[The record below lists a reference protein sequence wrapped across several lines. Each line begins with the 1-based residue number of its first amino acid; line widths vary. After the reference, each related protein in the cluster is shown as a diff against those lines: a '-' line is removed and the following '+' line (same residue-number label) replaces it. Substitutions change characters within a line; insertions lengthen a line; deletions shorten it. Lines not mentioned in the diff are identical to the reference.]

1 MMRLVCLGG
10 AGAMASS
17 ALYDLHKTS
26 TFSDIVIADA
36 DEVKAGRIMAL
47 MDGDKRFS
55 FVPLDASKKNEII
68 KVIREADYVL
78 DGLPDQFVFNFM
90 DAVSEVGVSG
100 ASFNDIGIEESGK
113 RTYDSSSVKKAGAT
127 LSDYSTALKDTG
139 CTVLL
144 DNGGSTI
151 TSLMAMLG
159 CEQLDEVD
167 EINEYWSLWRP
178 VTQASPGMVDA
189 AIVQFDPRSRDRI
202 YWERGEYVRG
212 LPPFA
217 LLKEWEFPQPIGRQ
231 LTYMLEHKEPVIP
244 LIPIVRKKGAKR
256 VVVRGAFH
264 PQWTRLG
271 MVLVE
276 NGIFEAEPIKVLG
289 GSVSPYEVIMKH
301 VERHAEEKWED
312 SNVIAKELGFAPR
325 DILSTE
331 VIGSKGGIGERVV
344 YHCIPPF
351 PFFEGKP
358 VTASMEYG
366 SFVGVTCS
374 IALQML
380 ARGEIREKGVFIVQT
395 TGISAAGMLKEYE
408 KRGFVIQKEPSFLG

>member
-1 MMRLVCLGG
+1 MKLVCLGG

-26 TFSDIVIADA
+26 NFDNIVIADA
-36 DEVKAGRIMAL
+36 DERKAERIIAL
-47 MDGDKRFS
+47 MDGDKRFT
-55 FVPLDASKKNEII
+55 FVPLNARKKEEIVRVI
-68 KVIREADYVL
+68 KGADFVI
-78 DGLPDQFVFNFM
+78 DGLPDQFIFNYM
-90 DAVSEVGVSG
+90 DAVAEVGVSG
-100 ASFNDIGIEESGK
+100 VSFNDIGIEESGK
-113 RTYDSSSVKKAGAT
+113 VTYDSSVIEKSGAT
-127 LSDYSTALKDTG
+127 HSHYSAALKDSD

-159 CEQLDEVD
+159 CEQLDEVE

-189 AIVQFDPRSRDRI
+189 AIVQFDPRSRDRV
-202 YWERGEYVRG
+202 YWERGEYIRG

-217 LLKEWEFPQPIGRQ
+217 LLKEWEFPQPIGKQ

-244 LIPIVRKKGAKR
+244 LIPIVRQKGVKR

-264 PQWTRLG
+264 SQWTRLG

-276 NGIFEAEPIKVLG
+276 NGIFEAEPIEVQG
-289 GSVSPYEVIMKH
+289 GRVSPYEVIMKQI
-301 VERHAEEKWED
+301 ERHAEEKWED
-312 SNVIAKELGFAPR
+312 SNVIAQELGFAPR

-331 VIGSKGGIGERVV
+331 IIGSRGGIGKRIV
-344 YHCIPPF
+344 YHCIPPY

-366 SFVGVTCS
+366 TFVGVTCS

-380 ARGEIREKGVFIVQT
+380 AERKIAETGAFILQT
-395 TGISAAGMLKEYE
+395 TDVSAAELLKEYE
-408 KRGFVIQKEPSFLG
+408 KRGFSLQQAPSFPD

>member
-1 MMRLVCLGG
+1 MKLVCLGG

-17 ALYDLHKTS
+17 ALYDLYKTS
-26 TFSDIVIADA
+26 TFSDMVIADA
-36 DEVKAGRIMAL
+36 DEAKARRIMAL

-55 FVPLDASKKNEII
+55 FVPLDAARKNEIV
-68 KVIREADYVL
+68 KVIRGADYVL
-78 DGLPDQFVFNFM
+78 DGLPDQFIFNFM
-90 DAVSEVGVSG
+90 DAVAEVGVSG
-100 ASFNDIGIEESGK
+100 VSFNDIGIEESAK
-113 RTYDSSSVKKAGAT
+113 RTYDSSVIEKTGAT
-127 LSDYSTALKDTG
+127 LSHYSAALEDSG
-139 CTVLL
+139 CAVLL

-151 TSLMAMLG
+151 TSLMAILG
-159 CEQLDEVD
+159 CEQLDEVE

-178 VTQASPGMVDA
+178 VTQASPGLVDA

-202 YWERGEYVRG
+202 YWERGEYIRG

-217 LLKEWEFPQPIGRQ
+217 LLKEWDFPQPIGRQ

-244 LIPIVRKKGAKR
+244 LIPIVRQKGAKR

-264 PQWTRLG
+264 PQWTRLA

-276 NGIFEAEPIKVLG
+276 NGIFEAEPIELQGVK
-289 GSVSPYEVIMKH
+289 VSPYEVVMKH
-301 VERHAEEKWED
+301 IERHAEEKWED
-312 SNVIAKELGFAPR
+312 SNVIAQELGFVPR

-331 VIGSKGGIGERVV
+331 VIGSKSGIGRRIV

-380 ARGEIREKGVFIVQT
+380 ARGEIRDKGAFIIQT
-395 TGISAAGMLKEYE
+395 TDISAAAVLKEYE
-408 KRGFVIQKEPSFLG
+408 KRGFTLQQEPSFPV